1 MGYLFKLLVTGP
13 WRLPQTIQIITT
25 APSSPPEC
33 DGKTLLL
40 KIAHTSVSAF
50 WFLLDLLPWLPSVMG
65 ICYRNVSRI
74 NSFFPQLLLIV
85 LFITATV
92 RKFGQRG
99 EAKLSRYQRPSLLCW
114 FEWEMSPKAPVS
126 EHMASHCLGSLWT
139 LWTWNHGRRNSPW
152 RQALRFIVS
161 LPGVSVCLSVSH
173 VQIEV
178 ISTSWLPGWPHSPG
192 VVPSLAMVAS
202 IPLKMY
208 AQINSPF
215 SKLLLVK
222 VFAIAL
228 ELWVSP
234 VTVHFLMMLINNA
247 NLFIGVHLYHSFV
260 ETGS

>member
-74 NSFFPQLLLIV
+74 NPFFPQLLLIV

-99 EAKLSRYQRPSLLCW
+99 EAKLSCYQRPGLLCW

-152 RQALRFIVS
+152 RQALKFIVS
-161 LPGVSVCLSVSH
+161 LPGVSVCLSICLSCTDR
-173 VQIEV
+173 
-178 ISTSWLPGWPHSPG
+178 SYLYFLTTRLASFSWCGALPRHGGLYPPEN
-192 VVPSLAMVAS
+192 VCPN
-202 IPLKMY
+202 KF
-208 AQINSPF
+208 PF
-215 SKLLLVK
+215 L
-222 VFAIAL
+222 
-228 ELWVSP
+228 
-234 VTVHFLMMLINNA
+234 
-247 NLFIGVHLYHSFV
+247 
-260 ETGS
+260 